1 MEKVTINVLELASEL
16 AHKELVENW
25 SESIKIYEDEEAAV
39 TVYTDEAQDLF
50 NEYYDRYT
58 DLIIS
63 CKY

>member
-39 TVYTDEAQDLF
+39 TVYTDGAQDLF